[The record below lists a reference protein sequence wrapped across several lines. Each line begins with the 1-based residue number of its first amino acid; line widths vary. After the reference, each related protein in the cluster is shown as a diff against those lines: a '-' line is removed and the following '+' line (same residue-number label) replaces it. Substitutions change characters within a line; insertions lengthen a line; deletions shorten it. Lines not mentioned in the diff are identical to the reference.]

1 MKLFEMTI
9 REDGITIRRETEER
23 LTGEQKF
30 YLRMALIGV
39 TAFLGFFGMIILR

>member
-9 REDGITIRRETEER
+9 REDGFTIRRETEER

-30 YLRMALIGV
+30 YLCMALIV
-39 TAFLGFFGMIILR
+39 AAAFLGFLGLLTLR